1 MVFYLENYG
10 LSETLFI
17 SSENLISKNNY
28 NTKTT
33 GFLIDK
39 VKLKFGNYNKKFSNI
54 LVKTP
59 SFEGYMGEDGI
70 INKNLET
77 DGYFNT
83 GDVGYKKNGK
93 LIIVGREKD
102 IIKKGGFLVN
112 LIEIELVTSK
122 IKGVF
127 EAAAVKVDDDFY
139 GETSVVFFT
148 TQKN

>member
-1 MVFYLENYG
+1 
-10 LSETLFI
+10 
-17 SSENLISKNNY
+17 
-28 NTKTT
+28 
-33 GFLIDK
+33 
-39 VKLKFGNYNKKFSNI
+39 
-54 LVKTP
+54 
-59 SFEGYMGEDGI
+59 MGEDGI

-148 TQKN
+148 TQKKLENKEKENIEFKIFKDITSSLAKQSGQRKFFIWKSFQKRGREKLLNSN